1 MEEYNN
7 QMSGQRPGQE
17 LLRQND
23 ALVNQNRLLCII
35 AALCAALLVVSI
47 VCMAVIV
54 PPAARFFGSLSD
66 LSENISLTDIADTLE
81 EAKLLI
87 SESRDG
93 VQQAAEKIDDFDV
106 DKLNDTIESLNTIIE
121 PLANLFGKD

>member
-7 QMSGQRPGQE
+7 RMSGQSTDQE
-17 LLRQND
+17 RLRQND
-23 ALVNQNRLLCII
+23 TLVRQNRLLRII
-35 AALCAALLVVSI
+35 AAICAAMLAVII
-47 VCMAVIV
+47 VCAAVLV

-66 LSENISLTDIADTLE
+66 LSESISLTDIADTLE
-81 EAKLLI
+81 EVELLI

-93 VQQAAEKIDDFDV
+93 VQQAAEKIEDFDV

-121 PLANLFGKD
+121 PLANLFGKG